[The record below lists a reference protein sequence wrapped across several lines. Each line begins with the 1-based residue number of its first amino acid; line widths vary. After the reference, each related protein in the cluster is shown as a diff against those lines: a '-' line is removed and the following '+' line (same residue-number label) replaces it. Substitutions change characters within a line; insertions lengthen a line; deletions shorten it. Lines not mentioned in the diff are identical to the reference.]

1 MERFA
6 KAVEN
11 ILKRFEEKGLEVVD
25 IYDIWIESS
34 IPIDLIEEVIEKD
47 MVHVPPSIK
56 EVKVR
61 GKNFWRRRN

>member
-25 IYDIWIESS
+25 LYDIWVESS
-34 IPIDLIEEVIEKD
+34 IPMDLIEEVIEKD
-47 MVHVPPSIK
+47 MVKVPPNIK
-56 EVKVR
+56 ELKVR

>member
-11 ILKRFEEKGLEVVD
+11 VLKRFEEKGFEVVD
-25 IYDIWIESS
+25 VYDIWIETS
-34 IPIDLIEEVIEKD
+34 IPMDLIEEVIEKHL
-47 MVHVPPSIK
+47 VEVPSSIR
-56 EVKVR
+56 EVKIK